1 MMLESS
7 PHPSE
12 TVQRHLANQRRVEG
26 ADCSLALLGLYILS
40 DRFRRNVSGSTNVVG
55 ACPQGRESAPE
66 KRELVTQR
74 MTRVSLQ
81 PMHDL
86 VWRDCRRERN
96 KQVDMIGPHHQFKN
110 VALHLCHQ
118 LMQHDNQPIAH
129 RASQDGTPILRAPH
143 KVIVDLVRR
152 VSCLLYR
159 HTTYY
164 TLDRADLS
172 NESDSTALPHPFK
185 NRVSPRRGR
194 VVSIRKGFPL
204 WVWPCLVNLL
214 HGWGVGRVR
223 AAGARTHSHRMTYLR
238 NPGGGATF
246 AVGDRFSCVCPS
258 PLIRA

>member
-1 MMLESS
+1 MLESS
-7 PHPSE
+7 PHPSG

-74 MTRVSLQ
+74 MTRCSLQ
-81 PMHDL
+81 PVHDL
-86 VWRDCRRERN
+86 MWRDCWREGN
-96 KQVDMIGPHHQFKN
+96 KQVNMIGSY
-110 VALHLCHQ
+110 HQ
-118 LMQHDNQPIAH
+118 LKNIAVHFCYQFLQHDNQPITY
-129 RASQDGTPILRAPH
+129 RASQDRTPILRTPH
-143 KVIVDLVRR
+143 KVVVDLVCR

-172 NESDSTALPHPFK
+172 NESDSTALPHPLK
-185 NRVSPRRGR
+185 SRVSPRRSR

-204 WVWPCLVNLL
+204 WTPIAWLL
-214 HGWGVGRVR
+214 WRPAR
-223 AAGARTHSHRMTYLR
+223 ASWMLKCG
-238 NPGGGATF
+238 
-246 AVGDRFSCVCPS
+246 
-258 PLIRA
+258 